1 MPRVFDAASPSDGRL
16 ARVAARLAVRFAQ
29 RDGVTRLA
37 DLHQAGSLYA
47 RFPRGARATAVTVN
61 NAGGIAGG
69 DVLDV
74 SVAWDAGA
82 RATLTS
88 AAAERVYRARPAD
101 APARVR
107 TALAVAEDADA
118 EWLPQETIL
127 FDQARLDRA
136 LCVDLA
142 PGARFLGVEALV
154 FGRAARG
161 ERFATGSLRDR
172 ITITRGGVPVLH
184 DALRLDGDIAA
195 VLDRAAVAGGAGAIA
210 TLVLAAPDPPLDALR
225 AILPPWAAASLV
237 DGLLV
242 ARFVAPDGMAL
253 RDAVV
258 AALKMLRDDPL
269 PRTWLC

>member
-16 ARVAARLAVRFAQ
+16 ARVSARLAVRFAQ
-29 RDGVTRLA
+29 CDGATRLA

-47 RFPRGARATAVTVN
+47 RFPRGERATAVTVN

-82 RATLTS
+82 RATVTS
-88 AAAERVYRARPAD
+88 AAAERIYRARPAD

-107 TALAVAEDADA
+107 AALTVAAGADA

-136 LCVDLA
+136 LSVELA
-142 PGARFLGVEALV
+142 PGARFLAIEALV

-161 ERFATGSLRDR
+161 ERFARGALRDR
-172 ITITRGGVPVLH
+172 ISITRAGQPVLH
-184 DALRLDGDIAA
+184 DALRLDGDVAA
-195 VLDRAAVAGGAGAIA
+195 LLDRAAIAGGAGAIA
-210 TLVLAAPDPPLDALR
+210 TLILAAAAPPLAALR
-225 AILPPWAAASLV
+225 AILPPWAAASIV

-242 ARFVAPDGMAL
+242 ARFVAPDGQAL
-253 RDAVV
+253 RAALV
-258 AALKMLRDDPL
+258 AALALLRDDPV